1 MKAERKYCTFKL
13 AGNWYGLEVHYVQT
27 VIQGYEITQVPLA
40 APDVAGMINLCGD
53 IMMAI
58 NLRKRLGLPL
68 SDYSKKNF
76 HLVVQV
82 DGVCTSLIV
91 DSVGDVVTL
100 VDANALT
107 PPESLNGLA
116 QQLIIGSYHSDN
128 GTILTIDTEK
138 TVNVSCYKMQIV
150 EEKNGEQS
158 LKESLN

>member
-13 AGNWYGLEVHYVQT
+13 AENWYGLEVHYVQT

-40 APDVAGMINLCGD
+40 APDVAGMINLRGD

-58 NLRKRLGLPL
+58 NLRKRLGLPF
-68 SDYSKKNF
+68 SDYSKNDF
-76 HLVVQV
+76 HLVVQI

-100 VDANALT
+100 IDENALN

-116 QQLIIGSYHSDN
+116 KQLIIGSYHGNN

-138 TVNVSCYKMQIV
+138 TVDVSRYRIQLV
-150 EEKNGEQS
+150 EEDNEDQIPKGR
-158 LKESLN
+158 LK